1 MALTFRSRLIA
12 ILLFIN
18 FSVLLLGLCAFY
30 ALGQTGERLEYLTGQ
45 VYSRILIVDQ
55 LRNAAQ
61 QRAISVR
68 NMALLKQE
76 SARLAQATQYEKFQA
91 DTAQALAELK
101 QATQDEVGDI
111 KQLVAAI
118 AVVEA
123 KYAPVANEIVGQ
135 LKRGDNATAIQK
147 IDEICTPTLAQ
158 LTTAIDAYTDDAER
172 RTKDFVSKANKDTRF
187 LQKVLLLVMLIVV
200 TLTAALGV
208 ILFRGIHKTLGRE
221 PEELNV
227 SLNALADG
235 DLSSTMELEPGYT
248 DSIAHSV
255 VHVQH
260 QIGEIVRSVRTS
272 SETIE
277 QSASHIAL
285 SNQDLNTRAKQQQE
299 SLQQTSSAMA
309 ELSSIVQANS
319 GNAREADK
327 LARDASQTAMSGGA
341 VVAQVVEKMDN
352 ISSSGKRIAD
362 IIGMIDSIAFQTNIL
377 ALNAAVEAARAGEQG
392 RGFAVVATEVRALA
406 QRSANSAREIKQL
419 LGLNVEQIEQGSA
432 LVAQAGQAMQA
443 IVGSIQQLNE
453 IVSRIAHSA
462 ADQDQGITQVQ
473 AYIAQ
478 MTAIIE
484 QNAILVEGSADAA
497 LHLQAQ
503 SDQLVQSVAVFKL
516 N

>member
-1 MALTFRSRLIA
+1 MASFRSRLIA

-18 FSVLLLGLCAFY
+18 FSVLILGLCAFY
-30 ALGQTGERLEYLTGQ
+30 ALGQTRDRLEYLTGQ

-55 LRNAAQ
+55 LRNSAQ

-68 NMALLKQE
+68 NIALLKQE
-76 SARLAQATQYEKFQA
+76 SARNTQVTQYEKFQA
-91 DTAQALAELK
+91 ETASSLAELK
-101 QATQDEVGDI
+101 QATAQDIGEI
-111 KQLVAAI
+111 RQLVEAI

-123 KYAPVANEIVGQ
+123 KYAPVAKEIVGQ
-135 LKRGDNATAIQK
+135 LKRAENATAIQQ

-158 LTTAIDAYTDDAER
+158 LTAAIDAYTEDAER
-172 RTKDFVSKANKDTRF
+172 RTKEFVNQANADSQF
-187 LQKVLLLVMLIVV
+187 LQKVLLLVMLVV
-200 TLTAALGV
+200 VSITALLGY
-208 ILFRGIHKTLGRE
+208 ILFRGIHKTLGWE

-227 SLNALADG
+227 RLHALAQG
-235 DLSSTMELEPGYT
+235 DLSASMQVNSGYT
-248 DSIAHSV
+248 ESIANSV
-255 VHVQH
+255 VHVQQ
-260 QIGEIVRSVRTS
+260 QIGEIVRSVRAS

-277 QSASHIAL
+277 QSAHHIAL
-285 SNQDLNTRAKQQQE
+285 SNQDLTTRAAEQSQ
-299 SLQQTSSAMA
+299 SLQQTSDAMA
-309 ELSSIVQANS
+309 DLSVIVQSNS

-327 LARDASQTAMSGGA
+327 LARDASQTALSGGA
-341 VVAQVVEKMDN
+341 VVAQVVEKMET

-453 IVSRIAHSA
+453 IVSRIAGSA
-462 ADQDQGITQVQ
+462 VAQDQGISQVQ

-478 MTAIIE
+478 MTRIIE

-497 LHLQAQ
+497 IKLEAQ
-503 SDQLVQSVAVFKL
+503 SLQLVQSVAVFKL
-516 N
+516 A